1 MSYGTEMMCP
11 SHHMVQNKVDNIKDL
26 YLNDDMFGTV
36 RPEPRVMEVHDNKRE
51 PGHCSPDYDYSR

>member
-1 MSYGTEMMCP
+1 MMCP